1 MLFRSGSAAEPV
13 IREWFAD
20 ETGMQVIAPP
30 EDRRLIHFHH
40 EHGCI
45 GATLDGAVI
54 KGGEPVIFEAKR
66 VTWSQAGDWK
76 DGAPR
81 KHRVQAQHQMLAT
94 GLNACYI
101 VGMIN
106 DSRLEIHLEERDDE
120 FLNEIHLP
128 ECLAFWEC
136 VKTGIWKGEIDGS
149 EGVKEAINLLYPDE
163 NNEIGRAHV

>member
-1 MLFRSGSAAEPV
+1 MLFRSYNIGYAGSHPFRMFVEKTTGRRRDIPKSTLRLMALGSAAEPV

-106 DSRLEIHLEERDDE
+106 D
-120 FLNEIHLP
+120 
-128 ECLAFWEC
+128 
-136 VKTGIWKGEIDGS
+136 K
-149 EGVKEAINLLYPDE
+149 
-163 NNEIGRAHV
+163 IGRAHV